1 MAKNPKASPP
11 AAEELPDRR
20 RVPKKY
26 RWHLEDLY
34 PTAGAWERDFKKAQ
48 KLIQEFPALE
58 GKIRESAA
66 GLKQVLESRDQ
77 LDLLLERLYVYAH
90 LQLDQDTTN
99 SKSQA
104 LSQRIISLAT
114 EAGTAQ
120 SFLVPEL
127 VGLEPERLAQYF
139 QEEPELELYRH
150 DIQETVRLR
159 DHILPPEQERLLA
172 GMGEIA
178 AGPGQVF
185 RMLNDADMKLPR
197 IHDQEGREVQLT
209 KGNYQQFIRQRERQV
224 RKEAFEALHQAYSGQ
239 INTLSTLYATSVKKD
254 IYFSRVRHYPSVLAA
269 ALDGDNIPPEV
280 YDRLVETVREN
291 LPLLHRYLELRR
303 RMLNLPKLAPYDLY
317 VPLVE
322 PPEEKYSYEQA
333 CEAVAEGLAPLGDAY
348 VEELRRGMAQG
359 WVDVMET
366 RGKASGAY
374 STGAY
379 PVHPY
384 VLLNFQG
391 DLDSIFTLAHEMGH
405 AMHTFYS
412 FAHQPYVYSGYSIF
426 VAEVASTVNESLLM
440 QHLLAQTSTSPAA
453 SPSPGQAGR
462 SRSQGKEG
470 ADMAD
475 PVRHR
480 RLYLLN
486 HYLEEFRATVFRQTM
501 FAEFE
506 RLAHQEVERGGA
518 ITADWL
524 KQTYHQ
530 LNADYFGPQVE
541 IDPLLDAEW
550 ARIPHFYS
558 AFYVYKYATGFS
570 AATALSQ
577 QILKEGEPAR
587 EKYLQF
593 LSLGSS
599 KTPIEL
605 LKVAGVDMTKPEPV
619 QKALDF
625 FGEILEEMESLI
637 PG

>member
-1 MAKNPKASPP
+1 MAKNRKAGSP
-11 AAEELPDRR
+11 AQTELPDRR
-20 RVPKKY
+20 IIPKKY
-26 RWHLEDLY
+26 RWRLEDLY
-34 PTAGAWERDFKKAQ
+34 STAGAWERDFKKAE
-48 KLIQEFPALE
+48 KLIQEFPRLQ
-58 GKIRESAA
+58 GKIKESAA
-66 GLKQVLESRDQ
+66 GLKEVLKSRDQ
-77 LDLLLERLYVYAH
+77 LDQLLERLYVYAH

-114 EAGTAQ
+114 EASTAQ

-127 VGLEPERLAQYF
+127 VSLEPERLEQYF
-139 QEEPELELYRH
+139 QDEPELELYRH

-159 DHILPPEQERLLA
+159 EHILPPEQEKLLA

-185 RMLNDADMKLPR
+185 RMLNDADLKLPR

-209 KGNYQQFIRQRERQV
+209 KGNYQQFIRRRERKV
-224 RKEAFEALHQAYSGQ
+224 REEAFKALHQAYSDQ

-254 IYFSRVRHYPSVLAA
+254 IYFARVRHYPSVLAA
-269 ALDGDNIPPEV
+269 ALDGDNIPLEV
-280 YDRLVETVREN
+280 YDRLVEVVRKN

-303 RMLNLPKLAPYDLY
+303 RMLDLPVLAPYDLY

-322 PPEEKYSYEQA
+322 PPEEKYTYEEA
-333 CEAVAEGLAPLGDAY
+333 CEMVARGLAPLGDGY
-348 VEELRRGMAQG
+348 VEELRRGMTGG

-391 DLDSIFTLAHEMGH
+391 DLDSVFTLAHEMGH

-440 QHLLAQTSTSPAA
+440 QHLLAQTKEEMQAQGDKTS
-453 SPSPGQAGR
+453 QL
-462 SRSQGKEG
+462 
-470 ADMAD
+470 
-475 PVRHR
+475 RHR

-506 RLAHQEVERGGA
+506 RLAHQEAERGGA
-518 ITADWL
+518 LTVDWL

-530 LNADYFGPQVE
+530 LNADYFGPQVQ
-541 IDPLLDAEW
+541 IDPLLDVEW

-570 AATALSQ
+570 AATALCQ
-577 QILKEGEPAR
+577 QILKEGDPAR
-587 EKYLQF
+587 ERYLKF

-599 KTPIEL
+599 NTPIEL
-605 LKVAGVDMTKPEPV
+605 LKVAGVDMTRPEPV
-619 QKALDF
+619 QEALDF
-625 FGEILEEMESLI
+625 FGQILQEMEELVQK
-637 PG
+637 

>member
-1 MAKNPKASPP
+1 MAKNRKAGSPTQT
-11 AAEELPDRR
+11 ELPDRR
-20 RVPKKY
+20 RIPKKY
-26 RWHLEDLY
+26 RWRLEDLY
-34 PTAGAWERDFKKAQ
+34 STAGAWERDFKKAE
-48 KLIQEFPALE
+48 KLIQEFPRLQ
-58 GKIRESAA
+58 GKIKESAA
-66 GLKQVLESRDQ
+66 GLKEVLKSRDQ
-77 LDLLLERLYVYAH
+77 LDQLLERLYVYAH

-114 EAGTAQ
+114 EASTAQ

-127 VGLEPERLAQYF
+127 VSLEPERLEQYF
-139 QEEPELELYRH
+139 QDEPELELYRH

-159 DHILPPEQERLLA
+159 EHILPPEQEKLLA

-185 RMLNDADMKLPR
+185 RMLNDADLKLPR

-209 KGNYQQFIRQRERQV
+209 KGNYQQFIRRRERKV
-224 RKEAFEALHQAYSGQ
+224 REEAFKALHQAYSDQ

-254 IYFSRVRHYPSVLAA
+254 IYFARVRHYPSVLAA
-269 ALDGDNIPPEV
+269 ALDGDNIPLEV
-280 YDRLVETVREN
+280 YDRLVEVVRKN

-303 RMLNLPKLAPYDLY
+303 RMLDLPVLAPYDLY

-322 PPEEKYSYEQA
+322 PPEEKYTYEEA
-333 CEAVAEGLAPLGDAY
+333 CEIVARGLTPLGDDY
-348 VEELRRGMAQG
+348 VEELRRGMTGG

-391 DLDSIFTLAHEMGH
+391 DLDSVFTLAHEMGH

-440 QHLLAQTSTSPAA
+440 QHLLAQTKEEMQAQGDKTS
-453 SPSPGQAGR
+453 QL
-462 SRSQGKEG
+462 
-470 ADMAD
+470 
-475 PVRHR
+475 RHR

-506 RLAHQEVERGGA
+506 RLAHQEAERGGA
-518 ITADWL
+518 LTVDWL

-530 LNADYFGPQVE
+530 LNADYFGPQVQ
-541 IDPLLDAEW
+541 IDPLLDVEW

-570 AATALSQ
+570 AATALCQ
-577 QILKEGEPAR
+577 QILKEGDPAR
-587 EKYLQF
+587 ERYLKF

-599 KTPIEL
+599 NTPIEL
-605 LKVAGVDMTKPEPV
+605 LKVAGVDMTRPEPV
-619 QKALDF
+619 QEALDF
-625 FGEILEEMESLI
+625 FGQILQEMEELVQK
-637 PG
+637 

>member
-1 MAKNPKASPP
+1 MAKNRKAGSP
-11 AAEELPDRR
+11 AQTELPDRR
-20 RVPKKY
+20 RIPKKY
-26 RWHLEDLY
+26 RWRLEDLY
-34 PTAGAWERDFKKAQ
+34 STAGAWERDFKKAE
-48 KLIQEFPALE
+48 KLIQEFPRLQ
-58 GKIRESAA
+58 GKIKESAA
-66 GLKQVLESRDQ
+66 GLKEVLKSRDQ
-77 LDLLLERLYVYAH
+77 LDQLLERLYVYAH

-99 SKSQA
+99 SRSQA

-114 EAGTAQ
+114 EASTAQ

-127 VGLEPERLAQYF
+127 VSLEPERLEQYF
-139 QEEPELELYRH
+139 QDEPELELYRH

-159 DHILPPEQERLLA
+159 EHILPPEQEKLLA

-185 RMLNDADMKLPR
+185 RMLNDADLKLPR

-209 KGNYQQFIRQRERQV
+209 KGNYQQFIRRRERKV
-224 RKEAFEALHQAYSGQ
+224 REEAFKALHQAYSDQ

-254 IYFSRVRHYPSVLAA
+254 IYFARVRHYPSVLAA
-269 ALDGDNIPPEV
+269 ALDGDNIPLEV
-280 YDRLVETVREN
+280 YDRLVEVVRKN

-303 RMLNLPKLAPYDLY
+303 RMLDLPVLAPYDLY

-322 PPEEKYSYEQA
+322 PPEEKYTYEEA
-333 CEAVAEGLAPLGDAY
+333 CEIVARGLTPLGDDY
-348 VEELRRGMAQG
+348 VKELRRGMTGG

-391 DLDSIFTLAHEMGH
+391 DLDSVFTLAHEMGH

-440 QHLLAQTSTSPAA
+440 QHLLAQTKEEMQAQGDKTS
-453 SPSPGQAGR
+453 QL
-462 SRSQGKEG
+462 
-470 ADMAD
+470 
-475 PVRHR
+475 RHR

-506 RLAHQEVERGGA
+506 RLAHQEAERGGA
-518 ITADWL
+518 LTVDWL

-530 LNADYFGPQVE
+530 LNADYFGPQVQ
-541 IDPLLDAEW
+541 IDPLLDVEW

-570 AATALSQ
+570 AATALCQ
-577 QILKEGEPAR
+577 QILKEGDPAR
-587 EKYLQF
+587 ERYLKF

-599 KTPIEL
+599 NTPIEL
-605 LKVAGVDMTKPEPV
+605 LKVAGVDMTRPEPV
-619 QKALDF
+619 QEALDF
-625 FGEILEEMESLI
+625 FGQILQEMEELVQK
-637 PG
+637 